1 MIIQIRDDL
10 FDKVVE
16 IVKHR
21 NLSIYNEL
29 KEIKPLD
36 TVATDNTLQKARE
49 LKTQKVKQSIEQSIK
64 ELLSKDITPT
74 KYKVNKATG
83 IAFITLNKYYDDIL
97 ELAKREKSN
106 QEEKE
111 SVLSLPLVL
120 DAPFSK
126 LGTQNI
132 GLISRKLPEFAEQV
146 IIFMLDKDWEASG
159 LEQNTLPEYC
169 YRVEREYSD
178 ISSKSK

>member
-1 MIIQIRDDL
+1 MIISIDDDL

-36 TVATDNTLQKARE
+36 TLATDTTLQQARDI
-49 LKTQKVKQSIEQSIK
+49 KTQRVKQSIEQSIK
-64 ELLSKDITPT
+64 ELLSKDISPT

-97 ELAKREKSN
+97 EEVKNENK
-106 QEEKE
+106 
-111 SVLSLPLVL
+111 
-120 DAPFSK
+120 
-126 LGTQNI
+126 
-132 GLISRKLPEFAEQV
+132 
-146 IIFMLDKDWEASG
+146 
-159 LEQNTLPEYC
+159 
-169 YRVEREYSD
+169 
-178 ISSKSK
+178 